1 MGFKDKLVK
10 QKDGSYLLKSKS
22 KKTKVG
28 DCIECGENP
37 ATRDLLYQY
46 NAEDMIL
53 VREYMEEH
61 LISYHTHETITPEW
75 CDSCKAL
82 KGYSLKIKDA
92 KSN

>member
-1 MGFKDKLVK
+1 MGFKDNLVK

-22 KKTKVG
+22 KTAKDG

-37 ATRDLLYQY
+37 TTRDLMYQY

-61 LISYHTHETITPEW
+61 LIMYHAHETITPEW
-75 CDSCKAL
+75 CDECKAL
-82 KGYSLKIKDA
+82 KSYKLKIKDA
-92 KSN
+92 KNN